1 VADENPTIDWRLLGR
16 QVSDIRLRVGVLEG
30 RMLEVEH
37 DIKILTIAVQNLA
50 EETREFR
57 KEMREAFGII
67 SGRLAALE
75 ER

>member
-1 VADENPTIDWRLLGR
+1 MADENPTIDWRLLGR